1 MRLVRF
7 LIWVGTA
14 FFVSMMFY
22 PLVVRMISLLMF
34 PTDPDLPY

>member
-14 FFVSMMFY
+14 FFVIMMFY
-22 PLVVRMISLLMF
+22 PLVVRMFSLLVA
-34 PTDPDLPY
+34 PATPDLPY